1 MNARTIALINRYA
14 IHAVLLLGVLGY
26 VLYFSPKLQ
35 EINTLNLE
43 YQARTRTL
51 SQRKAELASSQQYQV
66 ELDQLKAEEQRLSG
80 LLRPLARESL
90 VRYLEN
96 SAAQEKLS
104 LSSINFTTPKKQQD
118 YSEME
123 IMLSGKGRY
132 PQILRLLSRI
142 EQNAPVALGVRTLQM
157 TQSGNDGVV
166 FSLTMG
172 AFYKEEL

>member
-1 MNARTIALINRYA
+1 MNARTITLINRYA
-14 IHAVLLLGVLGY
+14 IHFALLVGVLGY
-26 VLYFSPKLQ
+26 MLYFNPKLT

-43 YQARTRTL
+43 YQARSRTL

-96 SAAQEKLS
+96 SAAQEKLT
-104 LSSINFTTPKKQQD
+104 LNSINFTTPKTNQG

-123 IMLSGKGRY
+123 ILLSGKGSY
-132 PQILRLLSRI
+132 AQILRLLSRI
-142 EQNAPVALGVRTLQM
+142 EQEAPVALGVRSLQM